1 MSQALHAGID
11 YLQSLPI
18 DELNGLADAI
28 QDYAKEVEAQL
39 GKK

>member
-1 MSQALHAGID
+1 MAQALHAGID

-18 DELNGLADAI
+18 DELNDLAEAI
-28 QDYAKEVEAQL
+28 QGYAREVEAKL

>member
-18 DELNGLADAI
+18 DELNDLADAI
-28 QDYAKEVEAQL
+28 QAYSKEEEAQL